1 MTSPTPTGQTPTV
14 QTPTRGSRIIAF
26 QGALGANSD
35 VACRIVH
42 PEMETLPCHS
52 FEDAFAAVRTGRAEL
67 AMIPIENSI
76 AGRVADVHHLMPES
90 GLFIIGEHFQPI
102 RHQLMAN
109 ADASLET
116 IRSVHTHV
124 QALGQCRRRIA
135 ELKLEPVVAADTA
148 GAAAELAAAPDPTRA
163 VIATTLAAEIY
174 GLKIL
179 EQDIEDAEHNTTRF
193 LVLSR
198 DRGHY
203 PVTDA
208 PSITTFVFQVR
219 SVPAALY
226 KALGGFATNGVNLT
240 RLESYMLN
248 GHFVATQFYADAEGH
263 PDHPAMRRAFEELEF
278 FTERFELLGAYS
290 AHPYRDQAKG

>member
-1 MTSPTPTGQTPTV
+1 MTSQQPARSAGV
-14 QTPTRGSRIIAF
+14 IAF

-42 PEMETLPCHS
+42 PEMETLPCRS
-52 FEDAFAAVRTGRAEL
+52 FEDAFAAVRTGRARL

-90 GLFIIGEHFQPI
+90 GLFIVGEHFQPI
-102 RHQLMAN
+102 RHQLLAN

-124 QALGQCRRRIA
+124 HALGQCRRRIA
-135 ELKLEPVVAADTA
+135 ELKLDPVVAADTA

-174 GLKIL
+174 GLQIL
-179 EQDIEDAEHNTTRF
+179 ERDIEDADHNTTRF

-198 DRGHY
+198 ERGEHRA
-203 PVTDA
+203 DEA

-248 GHFVATQFYADAEGH
+248 GHFIATQFYADAEGH
-263 PDHPAMRRAFEELEF
+263 PDQPAMKRAFEELGF
-278 FTERFELLGAYS
+278 FTERFALLGAYP
-290 AHPYRDQAKG
+290 AHPYRYLDKE

>member
-1 MTSPTPTGQTPTV
+1 VTART
-14 QTPTRGSRIIAF
+14 IAF

-35 VACRIVH
+35 VACRIVY
-42 PEMETLPCHS
+42 PEMQTLPCHS
-52 FEDAFAAVRTGRAEL
+52 FEDAFAAVRTGRADL

-90 GLFIIGEHFQPI
+90 GLYIIGEHFQPI

-109 ADASLET
+109 ADATLDT

-124 QALGQCRRRIA
+124 HAIGQCRRRIA
-135 ELKLEPVVAADTA
+135 QLGLEPVVAADTA
-148 GAAAELAAAPDPTRA
+148 GAAAELAAEPDPTRA

-179 EQDIEDAEHNTTRF
+179 ERDIEDAKHNTTRF
-193 LVLSR
+193 LVLAR
-198 DRGHY
+198 DRADY

-208 PSITTFVFQVR
+208 PTITTFIFQVR

-263 PDHPAMRRAFEELEF
+263 PDQPAMKHAFEELDF
-278 FTERFELLGAYS
+278 FTERFALLGAYP
-290 AHPYRDQAKG
+290 AHPYRYQSGD